1 VAKAQAIAADA
12 ALIAP
17 GQNTDSTSFVSAF
30 RVGWKSWKSNR
41 GRGKKEKRPTASGQS
56 NNS

>member
-30 RVGWKSWKSNR
+30 RVGWKSWKS
-41 GRGKKEKRPTASGQS
+41 KKEKRPTASGQS